1 MATTLS
7 LARAD
12 TAFDGDTLRVTWD
25 EGDLGVFPAIT
36 ETTEAAED
44 DDPEGSD
51 AETLDLPE
59 TDAPGDDTEPREVID
74 LVSESD
80 GETDSESEDDDG
92 GPGPAVRALI
102 AAFTAAYEQDR
113 AAKRRRT
120 D

>member
-1 MATTLS
+1 MLFFA
-7 LARAD
+7 
-12 TAFDGDTLRVTWD
+12 
-25 EGDLGVFPAIT
+25 
-36 ETTEAAED
+36 
-44 DDPEGSD
+44 
-51 AETLDLPE
+51 
-59 TDAPGDDTEPREVID
+59 

-80 GETDSESEDDDG
+80 GETDSESDDDD

>member
-1 MATTLS
+1 MFVQCVNLV
-7 LARAD
+7 RPD
-12 TAFDGDTLRVTWD
+12 F
-25 EGDLGVFPAIT
+25 E
-36 ETTEAAED
+36 E
-44 DDPEGSD
+44 DPETSD